1 MAKRKMILDLDTG
14 VDDALAIA
22 YALADPEVDLIGIV
36 SSYGN
41 NLLDVCAENS
51 LKLLELLGHT
61 DIPVFKGLPHSCTTD
76 HFDVMQVSKDIHGD
90 NGIGDVELPAPS
102 RALEEQSGV
111 DFYIEAAHKYGK
123 NLIIIPTGPMTNLA
137 AALKKDPEIADLI
150 GNVTFMGGALTVEG
164 NVTPVAEANINQ
176 DPKAALIGN
185 VTFMGGALTVE
196 GNVTPVAEANINQDP
211 KAADEVMKSNLPL
224 TMVGLDVTLRT
235 LLTKNETKQWR
246 ELGTT
251 SGKAFADITD
261 FYIDAYYN
269 LDIDKRGCALHDPLA
284 VGVSIDPSFVSTI
297 SLFMK
302 VVYQEGPYYGR
313 TIGDNAKLNDPNP
326 NVKVAVNVDKE
337 RYLKAFMDRLNKLFK
352 EN

>member
-22 YALADPEVDLIGIV
+22 YALADLEVDLIGIV

-61 DIPVFKGLPHSCTTD
+61 DIPVFKGLPHSSTSD

-90 NGIGDVELPAPS
+90 NGIGDVELPAPQ
-102 RALEEQSGV
+102 RAVEAESGV
-111 DFYIEAAHKYGK
+111 DFYIDAAHKYGK
-123 NLIIIPTGPMTNLA
+123 DLIIIPTGPMTNLA

-150 GNVTFMGGALTVEG
+150 GNVTFMGGALTVDG
-164 NVTPVAEANINQ
+164 NVTPAAEANINQ
-176 DPKAALIGN
+176 DA
-185 VTFMGGALTVE
+185 
-196 GNVTPVAEANINQDP
+196 
-211 KAADEVMKSNLPL
+211 KAADEVFKSNLPL

-235 LLTKNETKQWR
+235 LLTKKETQQWR
-246 ELGTT
+246 DLGTAA
-251 SGKAFADITD
+251 GKAYADITD

-269 LDIDKRGCALHDPLA
+269 LDIDKNGCALHDPLA
-284 VGVSIDPSFVSTI
+284 VGVGIDPSFVKTI
-297 SLFMK
+297 SLFMRCE
-302 VVYQEGPYYGR
+302 YDPDSPFYGR
-313 TIGDNAKLNDPNP
+313 TVGDNAKLNDPNP

-337 RYLKAFMDRLNKLFK
+337 RYLKAFMDHLTTLFK

>member
-61 DIPVFKGLPHSCTTD
+61 DIPVFKGLPHSCTTE

-123 NLIIIPTGPMTNLA
+123 DLIIIPTGPMTNLA
-137 AALKKDPEIADLI
+137 AALKKDPEIAD
-150 GNVTFMGGALTVEG
+150 
-164 NVTPVAEANINQ
+164 
-176 DPKAALIGN
+176 LIGN

-246 ELGTT
+246 ELGTA

-284 VGVSIDPSFVSTI
+284 VGVGIDPSFVSTI

-313 TIGDNAKLNDPNP
+313 TIDDNAKLNDPNP

-337 RYLKAFMDRLNKLFK
+337 RYLKAFMDHLNKLFK

>member
-123 NLIIIPTGPMTNLA
+123 DLIIIPTGPMTNLA
-137 AALKKDPEIADLI
+137 AALKKDPEIAD
-150 GNVTFMGGALTVEG
+150 
-164 NVTPVAEANINQ
+164 
-176 DPKAALIGN
+176 LIGN

-246 ELGTT
+246 ELGTA
-251 SGKAFADITD
+251 SGKVFADITD

-284 VGVSIDPSFVSTI
+284 VGVGINPSFVSTI

-302 VVYQEGPYYGR
+302 VIYQEGPYYGR

>member
-111 DFYIEAAHKYGK
+111 DFYIEAAHKYSK
-123 NLIIIPTGPMTNLA
+123 DLIIIPTGPMTNLA
-137 AALKKDPEIADLI
+137 AALKKDPEIAD
-150 GNVTFMGGALTVEG
+150 
-164 NVTPVAEANINQ
+164 
-176 DPKAALIGN
+176 LIGN

-246 ELGTT
+246 ELGTA
-251 SGKAFADITD
+251 SGKVFADITD

-284 VGVSIDPSFVSTI
+284 VGVGIDPSFVSTI

-326 NVKVAVNVDKE
+326 NVKVAVNVDKK

>member
-123 NLIIIPTGPMTNLA
+123 DLIIIPTGPMTNLA
-137 AALKKDPEIADLI
+137 AALKKDPEIAD
-150 GNVTFMGGALTVEG
+150 
-164 NVTPVAEANINQ
+164 
-176 DPKAALIGN
+176 LIGN

-246 ELGTT
+246 ELGTA
-251 SGKAFADITD
+251 SGRAFADITD

-284 VGVSIDPSFVSTI
+284 VGVGVDPSFVSTI

>member
-41 NLLDVCAENS
+41 NLLVVCAENS
-51 LKLLELLGHT
+51 LKLLKLLGHT

-123 NLIIIPTGPMTNLA
+123 DLIIIPTGPMTNLA
-137 AALKKDPEIADLI
+137 AALKKDPEIAD
-150 GNVTFMGGALTVEG
+150 
-164 NVTPVAEANINQ
+164 
-176 DPKAALIGN
+176 LIGN

-246 ELGTT
+246 ELGTA

-284 VGVSIDPSFVSTI
+284 VGVGIDPSFVSTI

>member
-90 NGIGDVELPAPS
+90 NGIGDVELPTPS

-123 NLIIIPTGPMTNLA
+123 DLIIIPTGPMTNLA
-137 AALKKDPEIADLI
+137 AALKKDPEIAD
-150 GNVTFMGGALTVEG
+150 
-164 NVTPVAEANINQ
+164 
-176 DPKAALIGN
+176 LIGN

-246 ELGTT
+246 ELGTA

-284 VGVSIDPSFVSTI
+284 VGVGVDPSFVSTI

-337 RYLKAFMDRLNKLFK
+337 RYLKAFMDRLIKLFK

>member
-102 RALEEQSGV
+102 RTLEEQSGV
-111 DFYIEAAHKYGK
+111 DFYIKAAHKYGK
-123 NLIIIPTGPMTNLA
+123 DLIIIPTGPMTNLA
-137 AALKKDPEIADLI
+137 AALKKDPEIA
-150 GNVTFMGGALTVEG
+150 N
-164 NVTPVAEANINQ
+164 
-176 DPKAALIGN
+176 LIGN

-246 ELGTT
+246 ELGTA

-284 VGVSIDPSFVSTI
+284 VGVGIDPSFVSTI

>member
-123 NLIIIPTGPMTNLA
+123 DLIIIPTGPMTNLA
-137 AALKKDPEIADLI
+137 AALKKDPEITD
-150 GNVTFMGGALTVEG
+150 
-164 NVTPVAEANINQ
+164 
-176 DPKAALIGN
+176 LIGN

-246 ELGTT
+246 ELGTA

-284 VGVSIDPSFVSTI
+284 VGVGIDPSFVSTI

>member
-61 DIPVFKGLPHSCTTD
+61 DIPVFKGLPHSCTTE

-102 RALEEQSGV
+102 RAFEEQSGV

-123 NLIIIPTGPMTNLA
+123 DLIIIPTGPMTNLA
-137 AALKKDPEIADLI
+137 AALKKDPEIAD
-150 GNVTFMGGALTVEG
+150 
-164 NVTPVAEANINQ
+164 
-176 DPKAALIGN
+176 LIGN

-246 ELGTT
+246 ELGTA

-284 VGVSIDPSFVSTI
+284 VGVGIDPSFVSTI

>member
-76 HFDVMQVSKDIHGD
+76 YFDVMQVSKDIHGD
-90 NGIGDVELPAPS
+90 NGIGDVELPTPS

-123 NLIIIPTGPMTNLA
+123 DLIIIPTGPMTNLA
-137 AALKKDPEIADLI
+137 AALKKDPEIAD
-150 GNVTFMGGALTVEG
+150 
-164 NVTPVAEANINQ
+164 
-176 DPKAALIGN
+176 LIGN

-246 ELGTT
+246 ELGTA

-284 VGVSIDPSFVSTI
+284 VGVGVDPSFVSTI

>member
-123 NLIIIPTGPMTNLA
+123 DLIIIPTGPMTNLA

-176 DPKAALIGN
+176 DPKAA
-185 VTFMGGALTVE
+185 
-196 GNVTPVAEANINQDP
+196 
-211 KAADEVMKSNLPL
+211 DEVMKSNLPL
-224 TMVGLDVTLRT
+224 TMVGLDVTLRP
-235 LLTKNETKQWR
+235 LLTKNETEQWR
-246 ELGTT
+246 ELGTA

-284 VGVSIDPSFVSTI
+284 VGVGIDPSFVSTI

>member
-90 NGIGDVELPAPS
+90 NGIGDVELPTPS

-123 NLIIIPTGPMTNLA
+123 DLIIIPTGPMTNLA
-137 AALKKDPEIADLI
+137 AALKKDPKIAD
-150 GNVTFMGGALTVEG
+150 
-164 NVTPVAEANINQ
+164 
-176 DPKAALIGN
+176 LIGN

-246 ELGTT
+246 ELGTA

-284 VGVSIDPSFVSTI
+284 VGVGVDPSFVSTI

>member
-90 NGIGDVELPAPS
+90 NGIGDVELPTPS

-123 NLIIIPTGPMTNLA
+123 DLIIIPTGPMTNLA
-137 AALKKDPEIADLI
+137 AALKKDPEIAD
-150 GNVTFMGGALTVEG
+150 
-164 NVTPVAEANINQ
+164 
-176 DPKAALIGN
+176 LIGN

-246 ELGTT
+246 ELGTA

-284 VGVSIDPSFVSTI
+284 VGVGVDPSFVSTI

-302 VVYQEGPYYGR
+302 VVYQEGLWPCSMG
-313 TIGDNAKLNDPNP
+313 
-326 NVKVAVNVDKE
+326 
-337 RYLKAFMDRLNKLFK
+337 
-352 EN
+352 

>member
-1 MAKRKMILDLDTG
+1 MAKKKMILDLDTG

-41 NLLDVCAENS
+41 NTLDVCAENS

-61 DIPVFKGLPHSCTTD
+61 DIPVFKGLPHSCTSD
-76 HFDVMQVSKDIHGD
+76 HFDVMQVSKDIHGN
-90 NGIGDVELPAPS
+90 NGIGEVELPAPK
-102 RALEEQSGV
+102 RAIEEESGV
-111 DFYIEAAHKYGK
+111 DFFIDAAHKYGK
-123 NLIIIPTGPMTNLA
+123 DLIIIPTGPMTNLA
-137 AALKKDPEIADLI
+137 AALKKDPEIASLI
-150 GNVTFMGGALTVEG
+150 GNVTFMGGALTVDG
-164 NVTPVAEANINQ
+164 NVTPAAEANINQ
-176 DPKAALIGN
+176 DAKA
-185 VTFMGGALTVE
+185 T
-196 GNVTPVAEANINQDP
+196 
-211 KAADEVMKSNLPL
+211 DEVFKSGLPL

-235 LLTKNETKQWR
+235 LLTKKETQQWR

-251 SGKAFADITD
+251 AGKAYADITD

-284 VGVSIDPSFVSTI
+284 VGVGIDPSFVSMI
-297 SLFMK
+297 SLFMRCE
-302 VVYQEGPYYGR
+302 YDPDSPFYGR
-313 TIGDNAKLNDPNP
+313 TVGDNAKLNDPNP

-337 RYLKAFMDRLNKLFK
+337 RYLKVFMDHLTNLFK

>member
-90 NGIGDVELPAPS
+90 NGIGDVELPTPS

-123 NLIIIPTGPMTNLA
+123 DLIIIPTGPMTNLA
-137 AALKKDPEIADLI
+137 AALKKDPEIA
-150 GNVTFMGGALTVEG
+150 N
-164 NVTPVAEANINQ
+164 
-176 DPKAALIGN
+176 LIGN

-246 ELGTT
+246 ELGTA

-284 VGVSIDPSFVSTI
+284 VGVGVDPSFVSTI

>member
-123 NLIIIPTGPMTNLA
+123 DLIIIPTGPMTNLA
-137 AALKKDPEIADLI
+137 AALKKDPEIAD
-150 GNVTFMGGALTVEG
+150 
-164 NVTPVAEANINQ
+164 
-176 DPKAALIGN
+176 LIGN

-246 ELGTT
+246 ELGTA

-261 FYIDAYYN
+261 FYIVAYYK

-284 VGVSIDPSFVSTI
+284 VGVGIDPSFVSTI

>member
-61 DIPVFKGLPHSCTTD
+61 DIPVFKGLPHSCTTE

-123 NLIIIPTGPMTNLA
+123 DLIIIPTGPMTNLA
-137 AALKKDPEIADLI
+137 AALKKDPEIAD
-150 GNVTFMGGALTVEG
+150 
-164 NVTPVAEANINQ
+164 
-176 DPKAALIGN
+176 LIGN

-246 ELGTT
+246 ELGTA

-284 VGVSIDPSFVSTI
+284 VGVGVDPSFVSTI

>member
-90 NGIGDVELPAPS
+90 NGIGDVELPTPS
-102 RALEEQSGV
+102 RAIEEQSGV

-123 NLIIIPTGPMTNLA
+123 DLIIIPTGPMTNLA
-137 AALKKDPEIADLI
+137 AALKKDPEIAD
-150 GNVTFMGGALTVEG
+150 
-164 NVTPVAEANINQ
+164 
-176 DPKAALIGN
+176 LIGN

-246 ELGTT
+246 ELGTA

-284 VGVSIDPSFVSTI
+284 VGVGVDPSFVSTI

-313 TIGDNAKLNDPNP
+313 TIGDNAKLNDPTP

>member
-61 DIPVFKGLPHSCTTD
+61 DIPVFKGLPHSSTSD

-90 NGIGDVELPAPS
+90 NGIGDVELPAPQ
-102 RALEEQSGV
+102 RAVEAESGV
-111 DFYIEAAHKYGK
+111 DFYIDAAHKYGK
-123 NLIIIPTGPMTNLA
+123 DLIIIPTGPMTNLA

-150 GNVTFMGGALTVEG
+150 GNVTFMGGALTVDG
-164 NVTPVAEANINQ
+164 NVTPAAEANINQ
-176 DPKAALIGN
+176 DA
-185 VTFMGGALTVE
+185 
-196 GNVTPVAEANINQDP
+196 
-211 KAADEVMKSNLPL
+211 KAADEVFKSNLPL

-235 LLTKNETKQWR
+235 LLTKKETQQWR
-246 ELGTT
+246 DLGTAA
-251 SGKAFADITD
+251 GKAYADITD

-269 LDIDKRGCALHDPLA
+269 LDIDKNGCALHDPLA
-284 VGVSIDPSFVSTI
+284 VGVGIDPSFVKTI
-297 SLFMK
+297 SLFMRCE
-302 VVYQEGPYYGR
+302 YDPDSPFYGR
-313 TIGDNAKLNDPNP
+313 TVGDNAKLNNPNP

-337 RYLKAFMDRLNKLFK
+337 RYLKAFMDHLTTLFK

>member
-90 NGIGDVELPAPS
+90 NGIGDVELPTPS

-123 NLIIIPTGPMTNLA
+123 DLIIIPTGPMTNLA
-137 AALKKDPEIADLI
+137 AALKKDPEIAD
-150 GNVTFMGGALTVEG
+150 
-164 NVTPVAEANINQ
+164 
-176 DPKAALIGN
+176 LIGN

-246 ELGTT
+246 ELGTA

-284 VGVSIDPSFVSTI
+284 VGVGVDPSFVSTI

-337 RYLKAFMDRLNKLFK
+337 RYLKVFMERLNSVLK
-352 EN
+352 EH

>member
-1 MAKRKMILDLDTG
+1 MILDLDTG

-123 NLIIIPTGPMTNLA
+123 DLIIIPTGPMTNLA
-137 AALKKDPEIADLI
+137 AALKKDPEIAD
-150 GNVTFMGGALTVEG
+150 
-164 NVTPVAEANINQ
+164 
-176 DPKAALIGN
+176 LIGN

-246 ELGTT
+246 ELGTA

-284 VGVSIDPSFVSTI
+284 VGVGIDPSFVSTI

>member
-22 YALADPEVDLIGIV
+22 YALADPEIDLIGIV

-123 NLIIIPTGPMTNLA
+123 DLIIIPTGPMTNLA
-137 AALKKDPEIADLI
+137 AALKKDPEIAD
-150 GNVTFMGGALTVEG
+150 
-164 NVTPVAEANINQ
+164 
-176 DPKAALIGN
+176 LIGN

-246 ELGTT
+246 ELGTA

-284 VGVSIDPSFVSTI
+284 VGVGIDPSFVSTI

>member
-41 NLLDVCAENS
+41 DLLDVCAENS

-61 DIPVFKGLPHSCTTD
+61 DIPVFKGLPHSCTTE

-123 NLIIIPTGPMTNLA
+123 DLIIIPTGPMTNLA
-137 AALKKDPEIADLI
+137 AALKKDPEIAD
-150 GNVTFMGGALTVEG
+150 
-164 NVTPVAEANINQ
+164 
-176 DPKAALIGN
+176 LIGN

-246 ELGTT
+246 ELGTA

-284 VGVSIDPSFVSTI
+284 VGVGIDPSFVSTI

>member
-1 MAKRKMILDLDTG
+1 MAKKKMILDLDTG

-41 NLLDVCAENS
+41 NTLDVCAENS

-61 DIPVFKGLPHSCTTD
+61 DIPVFKGLPHSCTSD
-76 HFDVMQVSKDIHGD
+76 HFDVMQVSKDIHGN
-90 NGIGDVELPAPS
+90 NGIGEVELPAPK
-102 RALEEQSGV
+102 RAIEEEAGV
-111 DFYIEAAHKYGK
+111 DFFIDAAHKYGK
-123 NLIIIPTGPMTNLA
+123 DLIIIPTGPMTNLA
-137 AALKKDPEIADLI
+137 AALKKDPEIASLI
-150 GNVTFMGGALTVEG
+150 GNVTFMGGALTVDG
-164 NVTPVAEANINQ
+164 NVTPAAEANINQ
-176 DPKAALIGN
+176 DAKA
-185 VTFMGGALTVE
+185 T
-196 GNVTPVAEANINQDP
+196 
-211 KAADEVMKSNLPL
+211 DEVFKSGLPL

-235 LLTKNETKQWR
+235 LLTKKETQQWR

-251 SGKAFADITD
+251 AGKAYADITD

-284 VGVSIDPSFVSTI
+284 VGVGIDPSFVSMI
-297 SLFMK
+297 SLFMRCE
-302 VVYQEGPYYGR
+302 YDPDSPFYGR
-313 TIGDNAKLNDPNP
+313 TVGDNAKLNDPNP

-337 RYLKAFMDRLNKLFK
+337 RYLKVFMDHLTNLFK